1 MQVFHLKIP
10 KNHYKMVLFIYMK
23 NTHRLITL
31 IFILII
37 IVSAVVFSL
46 QRQSVEA
53 PIQENNPLLE
63 DLANEDSS
71 ADDESV
77 VEDSDSGMESSSD
90 LILSNQTL
98 TGASFTWNL
107 PENINA
113 RDDEYAFRFQN
124 FDFSE
129 NIMPESGFFLRVSS
143 ETTILALLEDQ
154 HITVSETEFAN
165 QSITLGEGCGVYSGP
180 CPPISKTYFFKDHD
194 LIIQLSAEDETGLQ
208 SAEELILT
216 INWN

>member
-1 MQVFHLKIP
+1 
-10 KNHYKMVLFIYMK
+10 MVLFIYMK

-53 PIQENNPLLE
+53 PIQDNNPLLE

-71 ADDESV
+71 TNEDESIA
-77 VEDSDSGMESSSD
+77 EDSESDMESSSD

-107 PENINA
+107 PENINS
-113 RDDEYAFRFQN
+113 RDDEYAFRVQN

-143 ETTILALLEDQ
+143 ETTILDLLEDQ
-154 HITVSETEFAN
+154 HITISETEFAN

-180 CPPISKTYFFKDHD
+180 CPPISKTYFFKDHN

-208 SAEELILT
+208 SAEELIST